1 LIFWEAN
8 PIFIFELSAITF
20 LMIKNLKQR
29 LPFLMAAKLM
39 LILFGAV
46 VVFHVL
52 VLVQILPY
60 SIVWGGKLNSVEQMR
75 SMETVSICIN
85 LFMIL
90 VVLLRA
96 KLIRLDLRPLFL
108 QVVMGLMCAL
118 FVLNTLGNILSENT
132 FERLVFTPLTL
143 LLALCCFRLTL
154 SE

>member
-1 LIFWEAN
+1 
-8 PIFIFELSAITF
+8 
-20 LMIKNLKQR
+20 
-29 LPFLMAAKLM
+29 MAAKLM

-108 QVVMGLMCAL
+108 QVVMGLMCVL

-143 LLALCCFRLTL
+143 LSALCCFRLTL

>member
-1 LIFWEAN
+1 
-8 PIFIFELSAITF
+8 
-20 LMIKNLKQR
+20 
-29 LPFLMAAKLM
+29 M

-143 LLALCCFRLTL
+143 LSALCCFRLTL

>member
-1 LIFWEAN
+1 MIPYLKRH
-8 PIFIFELSAITF
+8 LSF
-20 LMIKNLKQR
+20 S
-29 LPFLMAAKLM
+29 FAAKLM

-46 VVFHVL
+46 VVFHLL
-52 VLVQILPY
+52 VLLQVLPY

-96 KLIRLDLRPLFL
+96 QLIRLDLRPLFL

-118 FVLNTLGNILSENT
+118 FVLNTLGNLFSENL

-143 LLALCCFRLTL
+143 LLAVLCFRLTL
-154 SE
+154 KE